1 MKKGNKYLIP
11 VIGAIIAVTLL
22 VGQGA
27 GYLSQKLMVE
37 NNIRERVKEALS
49 KLIDTQ
55 KYVIN
60 VDVEL
65 EILDEVSE
73 QITIFSPRES
83 VKREQI
89 TPAEKTADAL
99 LRMQGKM
106 IQESQ
111 PEAERR
117 YSIGPV
123 PYTQLTLPTIPIV

>member
-11 VIGAIIAVTLL
+11 VIGTIIAVTFL

-73 QITIFSPRES
+73 QITVFSPRKS

-89 TPAEKTADAL
+89 TFAEKTADVL
-99 LRMQGKM
+99 LRM
-106 IQESQ
+106 
-111 PEAERR
+111 
-117 YSIGPV
+117 
-123 PYTQLTLPTIPIV
+123 